1 MERIET
7 TILKNLIINEEYSR
21 KVLPFL
27 KSEYFESFHEKV
39 AFEEI
44 SKFIIEYNNLP
55 TKEAIIIESEKRT
68 DISDEGFKDI
78 ST

>member
-21 KVLPFL
+21 KVLPFI
-27 KSEYFESFHEKV
+27 KGEYFDSLHEKI

-44 SKFIIEYNNLP
+44 AKFIIEYNIFQPKKQLLLNQK
-55 TKEAIIIESEKRT
+55 KELILVM
-68 DISDEGFKDI
+68 KDLKI
-78 ST
+78 